1 MKLQLSFL
9 LWVVFF
15 LILFLPFVFIFFKIV
30 SFFDFDVFKNFFLS
44 IEFIN
49 SFLISL
55 VTSISV
61 VIFSII
67 IALFFI
73 TNKEKLLFVFL
84 IVLFGVSKY
93 TYLSLFENFIH
104 NDFLLVIL
112 INFLHYLPWGIVYF
126 VFILKYEFS
135 GYLYHFNKFEFFWR
149 YFKFIVLKKIW
160 KHIGFFLIFI
170 FLSSFS
176 SQEIASFLGIKNISE
191 KIISFIM
198 LTDNINQIFSIV
210 SFQVIL
216 IFLLS
221 FYLLLIDNEYIIN
234 RKYLNFSN
242 LVLFENQ
249 KIISSIILSVF
260 FILLLVLIQSLISKI
275 FFQSLKIDENLVVFI
290 KTLLIYTPITL
301 FVIFLGELLI
311 IGLKK
316 FLKVHYYKGLFF
328 FIIVYLLIP
337 HSIIGFFILNF
348 FGEIINNYYV
358 LFFLGNIY
366 ISLPIVLIML
376 YLFQKR
382 TDSFLANKLSTINY
396 IMKVLVFEKFIIWIV
411 IFFMT
416 LIYLLNDLS
425 ITILLSPPGLETY
438 IVKVYNLLHY
448 GDYNTVKFLELVQ
461 ILFVLISTGMI
472 ILLRFRDDK
481 S

>member
-1 MKLQLSFL
+1 MKLQLSYL
-9 LWVVFF
+9 MWIVLF

-30 SFFDFDVFKNFFLS
+30 SFFDFNVFKNFFLS

-55 VTSISV
+55 ITSISV
-61 VIFSII
+61 VVFSII
-67 IALFFI
+67 IALFFV
-73 TNKEKLLFVFL
+73 TNENEKILFVFL

-112 INFLHYLPWGIVYF
+112 VNFLHYLPWGMIYF
-126 VFILKYEFS
+126 MFIFKHEFS
-135 GYLYHFNKFEFFWR
+135 GYLYHFNKLLFFWR
-149 YFKFIVLKKIW
+149 YFKFVVLKKIW
-160 KHIGFFLIFI
+160 KHIVFFLIFI

-191 KIISFIM
+191 KIIFYIM
-198 LTDNINQIFSIV
+198 LTENIDQIFSIV
-210 SFQVIL
+210 SFQIIL

-221 FYLLLIDNEYIIN
+221 FYLLLDNKYIN
-234 RKYLNFSN
+234 KKYFNLSN
-242 LVLFENQ
+242 LVLFGKQ
-249 KIISSIILSVF
+249 KIISKIILLIF
-260 FILLLVLIQSLISKI
+260 FILVLVLIQSLISKI
-275 FFQSLKIDENLVVFI
+275 SFQSLKIDENLVVFI

-316 FLKVHYYKGLFF
+316 FLKAHYYKGLFF

-358 LFFLGNIY
+358 LFFLGNVY

-382 TDSFLANKLSTINY
+382 TDSFLANKLSIINY
-396 IMKVLVFEKFIIWIV
+396 IMKVVVFEKFVIWIV

-425 ITILLSPPGLETY
+425 ISILLSPPGLETY

-448 GDYNTVKFLELVQ
+448 GDYNTVKFLEFVQ
-461 ILFVLISTGMI
+461 ILFVFVSTGMI

-481 S
+481 N

>member
-1 MKLQLSFL
+1 
-9 LWVVFF
+9 
-15 LILFLPFVFIFFKIV
+15 
-30 SFFDFDVFKNFFLS
+30 
-44 IEFIN
+44 
-49 SFLISL
+49 
-55 VTSISV
+55 
-61 VIFSII
+61 
-67 IALFFI
+67 
-73 TNKEKLLFVFL
+73 
-84 IVLFGVSKY
+84 
-93 TYLSLFENFIH
+93 
-104 NDFLLVIL
+104 
-112 INFLHYLPWGIVYF
+112 
-126 VFILKYEFS
+126 
-135 GYLYHFNKFEFFWR
+135 
-149 YFKFIVLKKIW
+149 
-160 KHIGFFLIFI
+160 
-170 FLSSFS
+170 
-176 SQEIASFLGIKNISE
+176 
-191 KIISFIM
+191 M